1 MNALSDLY
9 QEVILDHSRHP
20 RNFGHAEDANREAK
34 GYNPL
39 CGDRIAIYLRV
50 EDGLIADV
58 TFEAKGCAIS
68 LASASM
74 MTELVK
80 GKTENEAEALF
91 GQFHTMVTGRDEG
104 GAGEGNAVAEGNL
117 EDLEALSGV
126 REFPSRIKCATLAW
140 HAMKSALLGS
150 TAAVKTE

>member
-1 MNALSDLY
+1 MNALTDLY

-39 CGDRIAIYLRV
+39 CGDRVAIYLRV
-50 EDGLIADV
+50 EDGVIADV

-80 GKTENEAEALF
+80 GKTEDEADALF
-91 GQFHTMVTGRDEG
+91 GQFHALVTGNGQDVDDG
-104 GAGEGNAVAEGNL
+104 GDAVADGNL
-117 EDLEALSGV
+117 DDLEALGGV

-140 HAMKSALLGS
+140 HAMKAALEANILE
-150 TAAVKTE
+150 VRTE

>member
-1 MNALSDLY
+1 MNALTDLY

-20 RNFGHAEDANREAK
+20 RNFGHGEDANREAK

-50 EDGLIADV
+50 EDGVIADV

-74 MTELVK
+74 MTERIK
-80 GKTENEAEALF
+80 GRSEDEAGALF
-91 GQFHTMVTGRDEG
+91 GQFHALVTGNGEGEGEG
-104 GAGEGNAVAEGNL
+104 GDL
-117 EDLEALSGV
+117 DDLEALGGV

-140 HAMKSALLGS
+140 HAMKAALEGE
-150 TAAVKTE
+150 ATEVRTE

>member
-1 MNALSDLY
+1 MNALTDLY

-34 GYNPL
+34 GNNPL

-50 EDGLIADV
+50 EDGVIADV

-74 MTELVK
+74 MTDLIK
-80 GKTENEAEALF
+80 GRSEDEAEALF
-91 GQFHTMVTGRDEG
+91 GQFHALVTGNGED
-104 GAGEGNAVAEGNL
+104 AGKGSNL
-117 EDLEALSGV
+117 EDLEVLGGV

-140 HAMKSALLGS
+140 HAMKAALEGE
-150 TAAVKTE
+150 ATEVRTE

>member
-1 MNALSDLY
+1 MNALTDLY

-50 EDGLIADV
+50 EDGVIADV

-74 MTELVK
+74 MTEMIK
-80 GKTENEAEALF
+80 GRSEEEAGALF
-91 GQFHTMVTGRDEG
+91 GQFHALVTGNGEG
-104 GAGEGNAVAEGNL
+104 GGEGESGDL
-117 EDLEALSGV
+117 DDLEALGGV

-140 HAMKSALLGS
+140 HAMKVALAGE
-150 TAAVKTE
+150 ATEVRTE